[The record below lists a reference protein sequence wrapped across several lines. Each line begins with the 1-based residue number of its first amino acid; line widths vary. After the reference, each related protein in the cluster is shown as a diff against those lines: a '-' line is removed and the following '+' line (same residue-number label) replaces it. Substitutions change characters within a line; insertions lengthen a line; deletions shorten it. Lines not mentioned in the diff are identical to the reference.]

1 MFCEESGSG
10 IEGVSVDSK
19 VPASENASINI
30 DIVIEKKMDALGLS
44 SLSLLSSSKDPA
56 RFTLFDLVPQKL
68 EWPCAV
74 EGIMNAI
81 AS

>member
-1 MFCEESGSG
+1 MFCEESGLG

-44 SLSLLSSSKDPA
+44 SSLLSSSSKVPA
-56 RFTLFDLVPQKL
+56 RFTLFDLVPRKL
-68 EWPCAV
+68 EWPHAV
-74 EGIMNAI
+74 EGITNVI

>member
-1 MFCEESGSG
+1 MFCEESRSG

-30 DIVIEKKMDALGLS
+30 DIVIENQMDTLGIS
-44 SLSLLSSSKDPA
+44 SSSSSSKDPA
-56 RFTLFDLVPQKL
+56 RFALSDLVPRKL
-68 EWPCAV
+68 EWPRAV
-74 EGIMNAI
+74 EGITNVI